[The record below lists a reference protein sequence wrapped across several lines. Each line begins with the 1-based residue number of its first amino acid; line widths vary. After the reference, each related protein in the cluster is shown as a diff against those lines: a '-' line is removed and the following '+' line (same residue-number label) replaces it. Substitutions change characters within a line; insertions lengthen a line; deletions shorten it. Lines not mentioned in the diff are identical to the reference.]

1 MGKVKL
7 GKVDKTWRM
16 ASIHQ
21 VLSTLTQK
29 FNSPSVLNIPNL
41 LVHLRMQSS
50 LLLFHIIYLE
60 RALRNVYLTWSLFD
74 WSPIFEWYIAKLEIE
89 MDIKITTVSMILD
102 YVLKR

>member
-1 MGKVKL
+1 MV
-7 GKVDKTWRM
+7 
-16 ASIHQ
+16 
-21 VLSTLTQK
+21 
-29 FNSPSVLNIPNL
+29 NIPNL
-41 LVHLRMQSS
+41 LVHLRMPSS

-60 RALRNVYLTWSLFD
+60 RALRNVCLTWSLLD